1 MKRIALIG
9 LPFDDH
15 SSYMRG
21 AAEAPPLIRRA
32 LWSGAGNLW
41 SESGIDLGAPGVIH
55 DAGDI
60 EGLPAD
66 APREIS
72 RAVAGLLEQGFAPI
86 CLGGDHSVTYPI
98 VRSVRR
104 FFPALAVVD
113 FDAHPD
119 TYDEFQGDRLSHG
132 CPFARIM
139 EEKLA
144 DRLIQVGVRADTGEL
159 RAQARRFGIRT
170 IGMDDW
176 REDLVLEIDG
186 PIYVSVDMD
195 VLDPA
200 FAPGVSHHEPG
211 GCTTRMLLRAIRA
224 LRGRVVGADIVEF
237 NPRRDPSG
245 ITAAACAKVLKEL
258 AGKMLAAGD

>member
-1 MKRIALIG
+1 MKRIALVG
-9 LPFDDH
+9 LPFDEQ
-15 SSYMRG
+15 SSFMRG

-32 LWSGAGNLW
+32 LWSSAGNLW
-41 SESGIDLGAPGVIH
+41 SESGIDLGAPGVLY
-55 DAGDI
+55 DAGDL
-60 EGLPAD
+60 GRFPTD
-66 APREIS
+66 AAEEIR
-72 RAVAGLLEQGFAPI
+72 RAVADLLQRQFTPI

-98 VRSVRR
+98 VKSLRR
-104 FFPALAVVD
+104 FFPALAIVD

-119 TYDEFQGDRLSHG
+119 TYDQFQGSRLSHG

-139 EEKLA
+139 EERLA
-144 DRLIQVGVRADTGEL
+144 DRLIQIGVRAATAEL
-159 RAQARRFGIRT
+159 RAQARRFGIET
-170 IGMDDW
+170 VEMDDW
-176 REDLVLEIDG
+176 RDDLILELEQ
-186 PIYVSVDMD
+186 PVYVSVDMD

-211 GCTTRMLLRAIRA
+211 GCSTRMLLHTIRA

-258 AGKMLAAGD
+258 ASKMLAGV

>member
-9 LPFDDH
+9 FPFDEH
-15 SSYMRG
+15 SSYVRG
-21 AAEAPPLIRRA
+21 AAEGPSLIRRA

-41 SESGIDLGAPGVIH
+41 TESGIDLGAPGVLH
-55 DAGDI
+55 DAGDL
-60 EGLPAD
+60 EGSDAD
-66 APREIS
+66 APGEIG
-72 RAVAGLLEQGFAPI
+72 RAVAGLLEGGFAPI
-86 CLGGDHSVTYPI
+86 CLGGDHSITYPI
-98 VRSVRR
+98 VKAFRR

-139 EEKLA
+139 EERLA
-144 DRLIQVGVRADTGEL
+144 DRLIQVGVRAATGEL
-159 RAQARRFGIRT
+159 REQAHRFGIRT

-176 REDLVLEIDG
+176 SEDLVLEIDG
-186 PIYVSVDMD
+186 PVYVSVDMD

-211 GCTTRMLLRAIRA
+211 GCSTRMLLHTIQA

-237 NPRRDPSG
+237 NPRRDSSK
-245 ITAAACAKVLKEL
+245 ITAAACAKILKEL
-258 AGKMLAAGD
+258 AGKILAAGD